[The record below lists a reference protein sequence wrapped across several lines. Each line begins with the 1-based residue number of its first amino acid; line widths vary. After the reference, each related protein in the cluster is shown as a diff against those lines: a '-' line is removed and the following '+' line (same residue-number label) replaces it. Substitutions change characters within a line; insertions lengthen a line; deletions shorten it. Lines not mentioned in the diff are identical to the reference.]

1 MNNYDDIIN
10 LPHHESKKY
19 NRMPIINRA
28 AQFAPFAAL
37 TGYEEAIEE
46 TGRLT
51 TDRKEID
58 EYLKVEINNKLN
70 ILISDENVPKDV
82 EITFFVP
89 NLRKEGGEYV
99 SKKGV
104 VTKVD
109 NNRKIVIVDNES
121 IDIENIIRI
130 EFCEWVSFGELK
142 KTLFAAFLTVNSVFL
157 F

>member
-130 EFCEWVSFGELK
+130 EFCE
-142 KTLFAAFLTVNSVFL
+142 
-157 F
+157 

>member
-1 MNNYDDIIN
+1 MSNNYDDIIN
-10 LPHHESKKY
+10 MLHHDSKIYK
-19 NRMPIINRA
+19 RMPMINRA

-37 TGYEEAIEE
+37 TGYDDAIEE

-70 ILISDENVPKDV
+70 ILISDKNMPKDV
-82 EITFFVP
+82 EISYFVP
-89 NLRKEGGEYV
+89 DSRKEGGEYV
-99 SKKGV
+99 SKNGV

-130 EFCEWVSFGELK
+130 EFCE
-142 KTLFAAFLTVNSVFL
+142 
-157 F
+157 